1 VPLGVLAG
9 ALRPQS
15 WLFRLV
21 PLLLAVMVLM
31 PMAFLVYGSVS
42 TVPMGRFSAALTLR
56 YYEQAITTARY
67 LDAAWQTLRLATLS
81 TILAT
86 VIGLAMAWLVARSDV
101 PMRRLLHLG
110 VIAPFFLSP
119 FIGALAW
126 GMLLSPKI
134 GLLNH
139 LLTPLGL
146 DWLSAY
152 SISGIVWVMGLYY
165 APYVYLFVQ
174 SALYNLDSTLE
185 EAAAMSGLGPF
196 NTFFRITLPL
206 VAPAVLSGML
216 LTLVAAA
223 GQFGVP
229 ALLGTPIRLQVM
241 TTYIYDLTN
250 IFPSRFNLAAALS
263 ILLVAVAAIGV
274 IVQHRLLRGR
284 SFTTVAGK
292 AARPKLIHLGWT
304 RWPVFGLA
312 LLLLLMSTVL
322 PLLTLLYVSLV
333 TLYDGSIDLGSL
345 TLRHY
350 AAILV
355 GNQLAR
361 RAILNTI
368 WFSGLAA
375 TIAVALAVLI
385 SWIVVRTKLW
395 FRGAIDLLVTLP
407 AAIPAVA
414 LGLAL
419 LWTWVYLPLPIYG
432 TMWLLVIGYVT
443 GFLPFAVRAVTS
455 VHRQIDPALEEAVA
469 MVGGGLWTT
478 LRHVTLPLLKPG
490 IAAGWTLLFI
500 IFVREL
506 AISIL
511 LYSPGN
517 EVLSVLIYARW
528 VEGDYGVLAAMAMIQ
543 VALVAVLIA
552 IASRLFRVDLARAAA

>member
-1 VPLGVLAG
+1 MPARFR
-9 ALRPQS
+9 APEY

-21 PLLLAVMVLM
+21 PLVLAVLVLL
-31 PMAFLVYGSVS
+31 PLGFLVYGSVS
-42 TVPMGRFSAALTLR
+42 LLPPGRFSGALTGR
-56 YYEQAITTARY
+56 FYEQALTSARY
-67 LDAAWQTLRLATLS
+67 LDAAWQTLRLAVLS
-81 TILAT
+81 TLLAT
-86 VIGLAMAWLVARSDV
+86 LVGLGMAWLVARSDV

-139 LLTPLGL
+139 LLAPLGL
-146 DWLSAY
+146 GWLNAY
-152 SISGIVWVMGLYY
+152 SIGGIVWVMGLYY

-174 SALYNLDSTLE
+174 SALYNLDPTLE
-185 EAAAMSGLGPF
+185 EAAAMSGLGPVR
-196 NTFFRITLPL
+196 TFCRITLPL

-250 IFPSRFNLAAALS
+250 IFPSRYNLAAALAI
-263 ILLVAVAAIGV
+263 ILVVVAAAGV
-274 IVQHRLLRGR
+274 FLQQRLLRGR

-292 AARPKLIHLGWT
+292 AARPKLIRLGRA
-304 RWPVFGLA
+304 RWAAFGIA
-312 LLLLLMSTVL
+312 LLLLVLTTGL

-333 TLYDGSIDLGSL
+333 RLYDGTIDLGSL
-345 TLRHY
+345 TLGHY
-350 AAILV
+350 AAVLV
-355 GNQLAR
+355 GNQLAE
-361 RAILNTI
+361 RAIVNTVL
-368 WFSGLAA
+368 FSALAA
-375 TIAVALAVLI
+375 SIAVVLAVLV

-419 LWTWVYLPLPIYG
+419 LWTWVFLPLPVYG

-443 GFLPFAVRAVTS
+443 GFLPFAVRSVSS

-469 MVGGGLWTT
+469 MVGGGLWAT

-517 EVLSVLIYARW
+517 EVLSVLIFARW

-543 VALVAVLIA
+543 VAIVGVVIAVAARI
-552 IASRLFRVDLARAAA
+552 FRVDLARAAA